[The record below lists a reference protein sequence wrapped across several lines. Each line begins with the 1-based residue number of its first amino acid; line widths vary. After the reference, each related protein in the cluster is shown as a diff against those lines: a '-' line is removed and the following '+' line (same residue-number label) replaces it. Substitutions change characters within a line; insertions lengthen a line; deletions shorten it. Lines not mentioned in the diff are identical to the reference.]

1 MLHKKLKS
9 FDKGGGKERKQNIH
23 IHSYLEKVQTNHFFL
38 HITSLKDC
46 TRFMFVEKK
55 LKQFKKSS
63 IILNLLDSFDAK

>member
-9 FDKGGGKERKQNIH
+9 FDKGA
-23 IHSYLEKVQTNHFFL
+23 EKNENKIFTFIVILRRSRQTIFIF
-38 HITSLKDC
+38 ITSLKDC